1 MPDRDPAGF
10 GAKLR
15 EARERRG
22 ISLRQIADRTRI
34 SIAVLEALERDDISR
49 LPGGIFSRAFVRSYA
64 NEVGLDPEA
73 TIGEFVSRF
82 PTDSVTVGH
91 AASRPIEDNEA
102 IESERRIASS
112 VLWLVLLA
120 VPLTGVVLYFVAAG
134 RQPAPVQSQSPPIQ
148 GTAAAALAA
157 VPEPTP
163 AQPPASQIHARAE
176 ERPEATAGDTL
187 TVVVTAT
194 DRCWVSAIVDG
205 ERSLQRELAAGEKHA
220 FDVRRELVI
229 TAGNAGALEMV
240 VNGVEARPLGK
251 SGQVVTAR
259 LNLGNFKDYLVPQ

>member
-1 MPDRDPAGF
+1 MPDGGPEGF

-15 EARERRG
+15 AARERRG

-34 SIAVLEALERDDISR
+34 SIGALEALERDDISR

-64 NEVGLDPEA
+64 REVGLDPEA
-73 TIGEFVSRF
+73 TIGDFVSRF

-91 AASRPIEDNEA
+91 APSRPIEDSDA

-112 VLWLVLLA
+112 VLWLVMLA
-120 VPLTGVVLYFVAAG
+120 VPLTGVVFYFTVAG
-134 RQPAPVQSQSPPIQ
+134 REAKPVPPPIQ
-148 GTAAAALAA
+148 STAPASPATI
-157 VPEPTP
+157 PESTP
-163 AQPPASQIHARAE
+163 ALPPTSQIHARAE
-176 ERPEATAGDTL
+176 ERPAATAGDTL

-194 DRCWVSAIVDG
+194 NRCWVSAIVDG
-205 ERSLQRELAAGEKHA
+205 ERSLQRELAAGEKHQ

-229 TAGNAGALEMV
+229 TAGNAGALDMV
-240 VNGVEARPLGK
+240 VNGVEAKPLGK

-259 LNLGNFKDYLVPQ
+259 LNLGNFKDYLLPQ